1 MFEKGGFVCGK
12 KKTGNYSSSHV
23 WNICYSV
30 DASGCSAKDLKN
42 VVVLAE
48 FLP

>member
-12 KKTGNYSSSHV
+12 KNRKLFFVS